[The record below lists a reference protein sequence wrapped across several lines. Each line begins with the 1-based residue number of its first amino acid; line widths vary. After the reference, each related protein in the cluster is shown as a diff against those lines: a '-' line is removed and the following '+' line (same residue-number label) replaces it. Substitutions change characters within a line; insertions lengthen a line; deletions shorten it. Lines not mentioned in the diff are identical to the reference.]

1 MDRTDRV
8 ELLSAIGWDVRGLGE
23 AQLRSLT
30 AMQRCIEDF
39 RKTGDPDAL
48 AGIRRHVRE
57 LEQRSPQ
64 VQTVLKH
71 LLDTVSEL
79 EAG

>member
-1 MDRTDRV
+1 MDRTDRA
-8 ELLSAIGWDVRGLGE
+8 ELLSAMGWDVRGLGE

-39 RKTGDPDAL
+39 RTTGDLQAL

-57 LEQRSPQ
+57 LEERSPQ

-71 LLDTVSEL
+71 LVDTVNEL
-79 EAG
+79 EAD